1 MRFTTLLLFLV
12 TILAC
17 SPRPQTAPSAADA
30 ALGYDQ
36 SEALA
41 ALAGQENERMR
52 FKLLASRTH
61 DRAEVWQTVDR
72 QLNGFGAKEYD
83 RLRPLILEQDI
94 PTLQE
99 HIARNRLTYPDL
111 VRWYLYRI
119 RTFETD
125 PARSLHT
132 VLQISPDA
140 VARAT
145 ELQTNRP
152 ADPHPLYGI
161 PVLLKDNINA
171 AGMPT
176 TAGAELLKDHTPGNA
191 FIVDRIEARGGLI
204 LGKVNLSEWAY
215 YFCGGCPLGYSAVG
229 GQTLNPYGPR
239 RFETGGSSAG
249 SGTSVAANYAPVAV
263 GTETAGSI
271 LSPSAQNSVVGL
283 KPTIGLLS
291 RTGIVPI
298 SYTLDT
304 PGPMA
309 KSVTDAAILLD
320 ALRGQDGRDFKSVES
335 TAGYALESVRWTDV
349 RLAYFRDFMQN
360 DLYAAQVGRLRE
372 AGATLLEIQPEPMD
386 YTGFTRLLDG
396 EMKRALPDYLA
407 TYAPNLPQRT
417 VADVVA
423 FNKQDTFRRAPYNQS
438 IFEGIVQETMTD
450 AELEQLQRNLQQ
462 RAQTYLQPAFAE
474 QQVDA
479 VLSIN
484 NYSAAVAALAEYPG
498 LAVPMGY
505 TEAGEP
511 MALTFIGRPWSERTL
526 LGLGAAFEQLHRVR
540 QPPADYR

>member
-1 MRFTTLLLFLV
+1 MRLLPLLLLFV
-12 TILAC
+12 IAC
-17 SPRPQTAPSAADA
+17 TPRPQTVTDA

-52 FKLLASRTH
+52 FKLIASRTTN
-61 DRAEVWQTVDR
+61 RAAVWQTVDR
-72 QLNGFGAKEYD
+72 QLNGFGAKQYD
-83 RLRPLILEQDI
+83 QLRPLILEQDI
-94 PTLQE
+94 PTLQN
-99 HIARNRLTYPDL
+99 HVANRLLTYPDL
-111 VRWYLYRI
+111 VKWYLYRI
-119 RTFETD
+119 RSTETD

-132 VLQISPDA
+132 ILQVNPDA
-140 VARAT
+140 VARAQ
-145 ELQTNRP
+145 ELQANRP

-176 TAGAELLKDHTPGNA
+176 TAGAELLKNHTPGNA

-239 RFETGGSSAG
+239 VFETGGSSAG
-249 SGTSVAANYAPVAV
+249 SGTAVAVNYAPVAV

-320 ALRGQDGRDFKSVES
+320 ALRGEDGRDFKSVAS
-335 TAGYALESVRWTDV
+335 LDGYALEPVRWDTV
-349 RLAYFRDFMQN
+349 RLAYFRDFVQN
-360 DLYAAQVGRLRE
+360 ERYAAQIERLRT
-372 AGATLLEIQPEPMD
+372 AGATLVEVQPEPMD
-386 YTGFTRLLDG
+386 YDGFTRLLDG
-396 EMKRALPDYLA
+396 EMKRALPEYLA
-407 TYAPNLPQRT
+407 TYASSLPQRT
-417 VADVVA
+417 VADVVE
-423 FNKQDTFRRAPYNQS
+423 FNRQDTFRRAPYNQS
-438 IFEGIVQETMTD
+438 IFEGIVADEQSD
-450 AELEQLQRNLQQ
+450 AELETLQRNLKNRAVAYLKPVFDAQ
-462 RAQTYLQPAFAE
+462 RVHAI
-474 QQVDA
+474 
-479 VLSIN
+479 LSIN
-484 NYSAAVAALAEYPG
+484 NYSAAAVALAEYPA

-511 MALTFIGRPWSERTL
+511 QALTFIGRPWTERRL
-526 LGLGAAFEQLHRVR
+526 LNLGVAFEGLGKQRR
-540 QPPADYR
+540 IPKGYR